1 MFTASLLSMTEM
13 CCNLLF
19 HSAII
24 KIMDFSKKPLKIF
37 FSYYKPH
44 IGLFIADMICAF
56 FMAAID
62 VAFPMFSRYALNTLI
77 PNHQL
82 KTFLTLVGI
91 LLAGFCIH
99 KMCNW
104 FVAYWGHVFG
114 NRVEQDMRRDV
125 FDHLEE
131 LPFSFYDTNRTGKIM
146 SRATTDLFEI
156 TELAHHG
163 PEDFSIAMLNL
174 IGSFILLLTIRWE
187 LAIIVFIMLPA
198 IFFIVFTSRRNL
210 SKASAKVKETTAE
223 VNAGLESSISGIR
236 VTKGFANEDY
246 ERARFD
252 LYNKQYSA
260 AKQNRFRYMAS
271 FFSNI
276 EFCNNLLSL
285 LTLAVGGYFIMKGKM
300 TLPDLVAANLFVA
313 SFVGPIKK
321 LNNFVEQFATGM
333 AGFNRFIEIMRTEP
347 EPADSPDA
355 VEILSA
361 RGNISFTNVDFSY
374 TPDFPVLKNINLDI
388 HSGEKFALVGASG
401 GGKSTICNL
410 IPRFYEITG
419 GSISLDGIDIQK
431 IKKHSLRSQIGI
443 VQQDVFLFAGTIRE
457 NIAYGKPDAT
467 DEEIILAA
475 KRAEIHDD
483 IMLMPDGYDS
493 VVGERGIKLSG
504 GQKQRV
510 SIARCFLKNPPILI
524 LDEATSALDT
534 ATEIKIQ
541 HSFDVLSKGRT
552 TLVIAHRLS
561 TIKNADK
568 IAVVNDHGIV
578 ELGTHEELMA
588 KQGEYY
594 KLQSIQTIEE

>member
-1 MFTASLLSMTEM
+1 
-13 CCNLLF
+13 
-19 HSAII
+19 
-24 KIMDFSKKPLKIF
+24 MDFSKRPLKIF

-44 IGLFIADMICAF
+44 IGLFIIDMMCAF

-77 PNHQL
+77 PNYQL
-82 KTFLTLVGI
+82 KTFLILVVI
-91 LLAGFCIH
+91 LFVGFCIH
-99 KMCNW
+99 KGCNW

-125 FDHLEE
+125 FDHLEK
-131 LPFSFYDTNRTGKIM
+131 LPFSFYDTHRTGKIM

-174 IGSFILLLTIRWE
+174 LGAFIMLLTIRWE
-187 LAIIVFIMLPA
+187 LAIIVFITLPV
-198 IFFIVFTSRRNL
+198 IIFIVITSRKKL
-210 SKASAKVKETTAE
+210 SSASTRVKETTAE
-223 VNAGLESSISGIR
+223 VNASLESSISGIR
-236 VTKGFANEDY
+236 VTKGFVNEDY
-246 ERARFD
+246 ERQRFD
-252 LYNKQYSA
+252 YQNKQYSA

-285 LTLAVGGYFIMKGKM
+285 LVLAVGGYFIMKGKM

-313 SFVGPIKK
+313 SFVSPIKK
-321 LNNFVEQFATGM
+321 LNNLVEQFATGM
-333 AGFNRFIEIMRTEP
+333 AGFNRFLEIMRTPVEP
-347 EPADSPDA
+347 EDDSDA

-361 RGNISFTNVDFSY
+361 RGNISFKDVDFSY
-374 TPDFPVLKNINLDI
+374 TPDFPVLTNINLEI

-401 GGKSTICNL
+401 GGKTTICNL
-410 IPRFYEITG
+410 IPRFYEISA
-419 GSISLDGIDIQK
+419 GSISLDGIDIRH
-431 IKKHSLRSQIGI
+431 IKKRSLRNQIGI

-467 DEEIILAA
+467 DAEIELAA
-475 KRAEIHDD
+475 RRAEIHDD
-483 IMLMPDGYDS
+483 IMLMPNGYDS
-493 VVGERGIKLSG
+493 IVGERGIKLSG

-524 LDEATSALDT
+524 LDEATSALD
-534 ATEIKIQ
+534 ASTEIKIQ
-541 HSFDVLSKGRT
+541 HSFDELSKGRT

-561 TIKNADK
+561 TIKNANK
-568 IAVVNDHGIV
+568 IAVVNEHGIV
-578 ELGTHEELMA
+578 EQGTHDELMA
-588 KQGEYY
+588 KKGEYY
-594 KLQSIQTIEE
+594 MLQQGQLI

>member
-1 MFTASLLSMTEM
+1 
-13 CCNLLF
+13 
-19 HSAII
+19 
-24 KIMDFSKKPLKIF
+24 MDYTKHPLKIF

-56 FMAAID
+56 FIAAID

-82 KTFLTLVGI
+82 KTFLTLVVI
-91 LLAGFCIH
+91 LLAGFGFRWI
-99 KMCNW
+99 CNW
-104 FVAYWGHVFG
+104 FVNYWGHIFG

-125 FDHLEE
+125 FDQLEK

-163 PEDFSIAMLNL
+163 PEDFSIAVLTIL
-174 IGSFILLLTIRWE
+174 GSFFLLLKIRWE
-187 LAIIVFIMLPA
+187 LALIVIISLPIMIL
-198 IFFIVFTSRRNL
+198 IVITSRRGF
-210 SKASAKVKETTAE
+210 SKTSIRVKEATAE
-223 VNAGLESSISGIR
+223 INASLESSISGIR
-236 VTKGFANEDY
+236 VTKGFVNEDF
-246 ERARFD
+246 ERERFSRH
-252 LYNKQYSA
+252 NIEYSK
-260 AKQNRFRYMAS
+260 AKQNRFRYMG
-271 FFSNI
+271 FFHSNI
-276 EFCNNLLSL
+276 DLCNNMLSL
-285 LTLAVGGYFIMKGKM
+285 LVLAAGGYYIMKGKM
-300 TLPDLVAANLFVA
+300 TLPDLIAANLFIA
-313 SFVGPIKK
+313 SFTAPIRK
-321 LNNFVEQFATGM
+321 LTNFVEQFITGM
-333 AGFNRFIEIMRTEP
+333 AGFNRFLEIMRTDP

-361 RGNISFTNVDFSY
+361 RGNITFRNVNFSY
-374 TPDFPVLKNINLDI
+374 TQDFPILTDVNLDI
-388 HSGEKFALVGASG
+388 HAGEKFALVGASG
-401 GGKSTICNL
+401 GGKTTICNL

-419 GSISLDGIDIQK
+419 GSISLDGIDIHK
-431 IKKHSLRSQIGI
+431 IKKQSLRSQIGI

-457 NIAYGKPDAT
+457 NIAYGKPGAT
-467 DEEIILAA
+467 QEEIELAA
-475 KRAEIHDD
+475 RRAEIHED
-483 IMLMPDGYDS
+483 IMKMPKGYDS
-493 VVGERGIKLSG
+493 IVGERGIKLSG

-541 HSFDVLSKGRT
+541 HAFDELSRGRT

-578 ELGTHEELMA
+578 EQGTHEELMS

-594 KLQSIQTIEE
+594 KLQSAQLAIQQ